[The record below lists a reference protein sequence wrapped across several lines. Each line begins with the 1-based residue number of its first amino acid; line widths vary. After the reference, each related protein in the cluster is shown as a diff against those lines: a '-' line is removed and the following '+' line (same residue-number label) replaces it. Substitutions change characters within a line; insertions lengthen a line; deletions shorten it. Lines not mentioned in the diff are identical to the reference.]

1 MDFTD
6 FIIKK
11 IQKSNYSYDK
21 GYIKILNN
29 IIYIICIR
37 LLILMVQLTN
47 HCNRNVIKKDA
58 VHYASKIEL
67 KNIDYSPSL
76 ISNIP
81 ISFLEDI
88 FKSKV
93 ISTFSISNSCL
104 VELSQFLDYIID
116 YYIENSLSNNSFNIS
131 LLLNQ
136 LKKNNLFLYRF
147 IVTKYNLNKY
157 INSFF

>member
-1 MDFTD
+1 LSDIYLFSLYNKTDKKVGIYYFILIYYIMDFTD

-21 GYIKILNN
+21 GYMQILNN

-76 ISNIP
+76 I
-81 ISFLEDI
+81 
-88 FKSKV
+88 
-93 ISTFSISNSCL
+93 
-104 VELSQFLDYIID
+104 
-116 YYIENSLSNNSFNIS
+116 
-131 LLLNQ
+131 
-136 LKKNNLFLYRF
+136 
-147 IVTKYNLNKY
+147 
-157 INSFF
+157 

>member
-11 IQKSNYSYDK
+11 IQKSDYSYDK
-21 GYIKILNN
+21 GYIQILNN

-37 LLILMVQLTN
+37 LLILMVQLTY

-67 KNIDYSPSL
+67 KKIEYTPSL

-104 VELSQFLDYIID
+104 TELSQFLDYIID

-131 LLLNQ
+131 FLLNQ
-136 LKKNNLFLYRF
+136 LKNFH
-147 IVTKYNLNKY
+147 
-157 INSFF
+157 

>member
-1 MDFTD
+1 MDFSNY
-6 FIIKK
+6 ILEK
-11 IQKSNYSYDK
+11 IQKSNYLYDK
-21 GYIKILNN
+21 GYIQILNN

-47 HCNRNVIKKDA
+47 HCNRNIIKKDS

-67 KNIDYSPSL
+67 KNIDYNTSL

-81 ISFLEDI
+81 TTFLENI
-88 FKSKV
+88 LKSKV
-93 ISTFSISNSCL
+93 ISTFSINKACL
-104 VELSQFLDYIID
+104 TELSQFLDHIID
-116 YYIENSLSNNSFNIS
+116 YYIENSLSKKSLNIS

-147 IVTKYNLNKY
+147 IVSKYNLKKH
-157 INSFF
+157 INFFL

>member
-1 MDFTD
+1 MDFTN
-6 FIIKK
+6 FIIEK

-21 GYIKILNN
+21 GYIQILNN

-67 KNIDYSPSL
+67 KNIDYNISL

-81 ISFLEDI
+81 TAFLENI

-93 ISTFSISNSCL
+93 ISTFSINKSCL
-104 VELSQFLDYIID
+104 TELSQFLDHIID
-116 YYIENSLSNNSFNIS
+116 YYIENSISKNFLNIPI
-131 LLLNQ
+131 LLNQ
-136 LKKNNLFLYRF
+136 IKKNNLFLYRF
-147 IVTKYNLNKY
+147 IVTKYNLKKY